1 MLHGGRVS
9 ISVMTICKR
18 ILSAAFGITI
28 FIVSATLYMNLRYTI
43 QEANDPSTIHSINK
57 SAKKNIKHWQQF
69 LSENVA
75 LYSTRNPIQKV
86 KRLSQAESGNML
98 ESERSNIVKEMRDY
112 KFGQA
117 NVTMDSLIPERG
129 GQPTRAVVICH
140 NI

>member
-1 MLHGGRVS
+1 
-9 ISVMTICKR
+9 MTFCKR
-18 ILSAAFGITI
+18 ILSAAFGIAI

-43 QEANDPSTIHSINK
+43 QEANDPSTILSINK
-57 SAKKNIKHWQQF
+57 SAKTNIKHWQEF
-69 LSENVA
+69 LSANVA
-75 LYSTRNPIQKV
+75 LDSTRNPVQKV
-86 KRLSQAESGNML
+86 KSLSQAESGNML

-129 GQPTRAVVICH
+129 GQPIRAVVIRH